1 MTADRDCRGSSF
13 DARRRGGR
21 GPGRE
26 SGFLVVDAANVV
38 GSRPT
43 GWWRDRP
50 GAARKLVEDL
60 RAAAAAGAFDQRVVV
75 VLEGDARRGAGQGT
89 GRGVRV
95 VHAPGH
101 GDETIAAWAAAEG
114 ERATVVTADR
124 ELASRART
132 AGATVVGPRW
142 LLERLAEGKGD
153 GEPAGTEP

>member
-1 MTADRDCRGSSF
+1 MSTSPSDERDPGPDRDAVPAGRAATATRRPRLVTADRDCRGSSF

-60 RAAAAAGAFDQRVVV
+60 RAAA
-75 VLEGDARRGAGQGT
+75 
-89 GRGVRV
+89 
-95 VHAPGH
+95 
-101 GDETIAAWAAAEG
+101 EG

-153 GEPAGTEP
+153 GEPAGT